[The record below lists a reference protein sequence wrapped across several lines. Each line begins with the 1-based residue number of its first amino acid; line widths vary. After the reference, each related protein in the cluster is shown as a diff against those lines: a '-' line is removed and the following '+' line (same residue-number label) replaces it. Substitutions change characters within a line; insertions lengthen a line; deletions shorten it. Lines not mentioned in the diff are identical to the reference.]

1 MKRRTVV
8 DDDLGV
14 RLVEGPGP
22 GAATNRLGTL
32 EDRHVESCLCESDRR
47 RESVRTCADDDRG
60 RHDYV
65 TRKMTVRCTTKLM
78 TVAVPCAITYA
89 MRLLRN
95 VCSQTWASQV

>member
-1 MKRRTVV
+1 MV
-8 DDDLGV
+8 DDDLGK
-14 RLVEGPGP
+14 LVVEWARPR
-22 GAATNRLGTL
+22 AAADRVGTL
-32 EDRHVESCLCESDRR
+32 EDCDVKTRLRESDRCR
-47 RESVRTCADDDRG
+47 QPVRACADDNRG

-95 VCSQTWASQV
+95 VCSHTWASQV